1 MRVGIAQTRIF
12 AEGCDCGRRLWR
24 PHRGQKT
31 GRKKAEFNADRS
43 HQLSPVP
50 AVALSKL
57 LTRGLSMKMLRYSLA
72 AAGMAALV
80 FGAGSNPARASGTA
94 TQNPVRIERS
104 TGTIVLAENKTKLKK
119 VRLNNVILKG
129 YDPVAYF
136 KQGKAVMGSPFIT
149 STYKGATYLFASR
162 EDKADFDKS
171 PAEFEP
177 QYGGYCAYSMSKGE
191 RHDIDPKAFHIYK
204 GKLYVCGTPEQMKK
218 FSASIEEDMS
228 KADQNWLK
236 IGPET
241 YNTETHSFES
251 PWPFGPEGGAQ

>member
-1 MRVGIAQTRIF
+1 
-12 AEGCDCGRRLWR
+12 
-24 PHRGQKT
+24 
-31 GRKKAEFNADRS
+31 
-43 HQLSPVP
+43 
-50 AVALSKL
+50 
-57 LTRGLSMKMLRYSLA
+57 MKIVQNSLA
-72 AAGMAALV
+72 AAVVAAMIA
-80 FGAGSNPARASGTA
+80 GAVPNPAYASEISRP
-94 TQNPVRIERS
+94 NPLQIERS
-104 TGTIVLAENKTKLKK
+104 TGPIILAENQTKSKK
-119 VRLNNVILKG
+119 IHKNNVILKG

-218 FSASIEEDMS
+218 FSASIEKDMS

>member
-72 AAGMAALV
+72 AAGMAALI

-104 TGTIVLAENKTKLKK
+104 TGTVVLAENKTKLKK

-171 PAEFEP
+171 PAKFEP